1 MKISPWTV
9 LAAMVFATGVA
20 MPWTAAGQDEA
31 KQDSQ
36 LLRAGFTF
44 QGNASAPL
52 QFGSYLADGGT
63 ARFPVDCGPGQVW
76 IAEVGTKSVKGKG
89 RVLVVEIEDL
99 YRLRERMDGGATK
112 LTPVTILAVEIPYVM
127 GKVMSVLETPLFSVS
142 VSVSA
147 VGARGRR

>member
-1 MKISPWTV
+1 MLKKQCSNPALDSFAVANSNCTKSTLLV
-9 LAAMVFATGVA
+9 LV
-20 MPWTAAGQDEA
+20 
-31 KQDSQ
+31 
-36 LLRAGFTF
+36 RTF
-44 QGNASAPL
+44 
-52 QFGSYLADGGT
+52 GG
-63 ARFPVDCGPGQVW
+63 DDL